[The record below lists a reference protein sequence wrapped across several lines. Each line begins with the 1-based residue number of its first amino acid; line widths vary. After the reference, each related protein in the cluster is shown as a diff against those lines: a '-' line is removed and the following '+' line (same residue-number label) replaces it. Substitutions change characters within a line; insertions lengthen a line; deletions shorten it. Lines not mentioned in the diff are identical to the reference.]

1 MMQIN
6 IIHSTKVVDGSSEPV
21 TTSEAKLHASID
33 YSAFDTIIPTYIS
46 AARLAV
52 EKATGLALVQKT
64 VTSQATIHPE
74 YPLILSYKPV
84 KQINNIAY
92 LGGDECD
99 IYGCDAPVVRG
110 AEKELIF
117 VKREGLYEIEYV
129 AGMTT
134 VPADLKLAVLQMFAF
149 IFTQRGD
156 FNEGKLDVSLEAER
170 IMRQNQRFL
179 V

>member
-6 IIHSTKVVDGSSEPV
+6 IIHSTKVVDGSNEPV
-21 TTSEAKLHASID
+21 SASDAKLHASID
-33 YSAFDTIIPTYIS
+33 YSEFDSIIPTYIS

-52 EKATGLALVQKT
+52 EKATGLALVSKT
-64 VTSQATIHPE
+64 ITSQATIHPE

-84 KQINNIAY
+84 TQVNYIRY
-92 LGGDECD
+92 LSEDECD
-99 IYGCDAPVVRG
+99 LYGADAPVVRG
-110 AEKELIF
+110 AENELVF
-117 VKREGLYEIEYV
+117 VKKKGLYEIDYI
-129 AGMTT
+129 AGMSS
-134 VPADLKLAVLQMFAF
+134 VPADLKLAILQMFAF

>member
-1 MMQIN
+1 MAIN
-6 IIHSTKVVDGSSEPV
+6 IIHSTKVVDGNTEPV
-21 TTSEAKLHASID
+21 MVSEAKLHASID
-33 YSAFDTIIPTYIS
+33 YAEFDSIIPTYIS

-52 EKATGLALVQKT
+52 EKATGLAIVQKT
-64 VTSQATIHPE
+64 VTSQATIYVE

-84 KQINNIAY
+84 NQVNYIQY
-92 LGGDECD
+92 LGEGLCD
-99 IYGCDAPVVRG
+99 VWDNEAPIVRG
-110 AEKELIF
+110 AENELVF
-117 VKREGLYEIEYV
+117 AKKEGLYEIQYV

-134 VPADLKLAVLQMFAF
+134 VPADLKLSILQMFAF